1 MKKTLTLLMFALF
14 ASSQSVYAVSQ
25 QKLVSDEIKANI
37 NSSLNRAKEETSAL
51 NDNKESPLIVAVK
64 NNNNKLALELLKDPK
79 VNVKATDSFGNTALH
94 YARNEQV
101 IERLVARGADINAK
115 NTLYNTTPLMYASAT
130 NLPKIVSKMIDLHAN
145 AAAKDKEGDNALI
158 YAVLGECNL
167 EIIKIL
173 VNNGAQKDVKS
184 HGRTLKDLLT
194 PDQEGRPR
202 YLDVQCDNV
211 REVKDIVFP
220 KK

>member
-1 MKKTLTLLMFALF
+1 MLALF
-14 ASSQSVYAVSQ
+14 AGSQSVYAVSQ
-25 QKLVSDEIKANI
+25 QKLASDEVKANI
-37 NSSLNRAKEETSAL
+37 NASLNQAKEEASAL
-51 NDNKESPLIVAVK
+51 NDNKESPLIIAVK

-173 VNNGAQKDVKS
+173 VNNGAQKDVNS

-194 PDQEGRPR
+194 PSQEGRPR
-202 YLDVQCDNV
+202 YLDVQCDDV
-211 REVKDIVFP
+211 RAARDIVFP

>member
-1 MKKTLTLLMFALF
+1 MKKTLTLLMLALF

-130 NLPKIVSKMIDLHAN
+130 NLPKIVSKMIDLHAD